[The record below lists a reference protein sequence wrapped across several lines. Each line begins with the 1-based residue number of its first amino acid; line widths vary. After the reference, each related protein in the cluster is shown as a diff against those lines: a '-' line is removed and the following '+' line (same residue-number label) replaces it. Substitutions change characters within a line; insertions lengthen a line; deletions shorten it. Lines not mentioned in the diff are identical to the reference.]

1 MQLLRDW
8 FTNAFSNPQV
18 VLLSLLL
25 FLGFAIIYMMGDILA
40 PVLASIVIA
49 YLLEGLVDMAER
61 NNLPRLPAVL
71 VVFTA
76 FVALLLF
83 ILLALLPLVMQQS
96 VELVQQFPAM
106 ISKGQ
111 ESLMELP
118 ANYPNFIS
126 PEQLQELFAQV
137 RENLISLGQAL
148 LSSSASSVVSVLT
161 AVIYLVL
168 VPLMVFFFMK
178 DKEIIVQWFTRFLP
192 KERYLVAGVW
202 KDVDGQIGNY
212 VRGKFWEVVILL
224 VVSFVTFSLMGL
236 NYALLLG
243 VLMGLSVI
251 VPYVGATLVT
261 IPVVVVGYFQWGW
274 SEPFAYIM
282 VAYAV
287 IQSLDGVLLVPL
299 LFSEVVNL
307 HPVAIVIA
315 ILVFGGLWGLW
326 GVFFAIPLATL
337 VQAVLHAWPN
347 IDELVLTEEN

>member
-1 MQLLRDW
+1 MQSLRDW

-25 FLGFAIIYMMGDILA
+25 ILGFAVIYVLGDILT

-49 YLLEGLVDMAER
+49 YLLEGLVGIAER

-71 VVFTA
+71 VVFAA
-76 FVALLLF
+76 FLALLLF

-96 VELVQQFPAM
+96 VELIQQFPEM

-111 ESLMELP
+111 DALMRLP

-137 RENLISLGQAL
+137 RENLINLGQLL
-148 LSSSASSVVSVLT
+148 LSSSAASVIGALT
-161 AVIYLVL
+161 IIIYLVL

-178 DKEIIVQWFTRFLP
+178 DKESIVRWFTRFLP
-192 KERYLVAGVW
+192 RERHLVNSVW
-202 KDVDGQIGNY
+202 QDVDSQIGNY
-212 VRGKFWEVVILL
+212 VRGKFWEVAILL

-236 NYALLLG
+236 NYALLIG

-274 SEPFAYIM
+274 SEPFVYIM
-282 VAYAV
+282 VAYAI
-287 IQSLDGVLLVPL
+287 IQALDGVLLVPL

-307 HPVAIVIA
+307 HPIAIVVA

-347 IDELVLTEEN
+347 MNELVLMERK

>member
-1 MQLLRDW
+1 MQALRDW

-25 FLGFAIIYMMGDILA
+25 ILGFAIIYMMGNILA

-49 YLLEGLVDMAER
+49 YLLEGLVGMAER
-61 NNLPRLPAVL
+61 FNLPRLPAVL
-71 VVFTA
+71 AVYALFI
-76 FVALLLF
+76 ALLMF
-83 ILLALLPLVMQQS
+83 VFLLLLPLVMGQS
-96 VELVQQFPAM
+96 VELIQQFPNM

-111 ESLMELP
+111 EALMRLP
-118 ANYPNFIS
+118 EHYPNFIS
-126 PEQLQELFAQV
+126 VEQLQEILAQI
-137 RENLISLGQAL
+137 RENMVTLGQSIL
-148 LSSSASSVVSVLT
+148 TSSASSVIGVLT
-161 AVIYLVL
+161 VIIYLVL
-168 VPLMVFFFMK
+168 VPLMVFFFLK
-178 DKEIIVQWFTRFLP
+178 DKEVIVKWFTRFLP
-192 KERYLVAGVW
+192 RERYLVNGVW
-202 KDVDGQIGNY
+202 QDVDSQIGNY
-212 VRGKFWEVVILL
+212 VRGKFWEVAILF
-224 VVSFVTFSLMGL
+224 VASFITFSLMGM

-243 VLMGLSVI
+243 VLIGLSVI

-274 SEPFAYIM
+274 TEPFAYIM
-282 VAYAV
+282 IAYGV

-315 ILVFGGLWGLW
+315 ILAFGGLWGLW

-347 IDELVLTEEN
+347 VNDLVLMDKK

>member
-25 FLGFAIIYMMGDILA
+25 FLGFAIIYMMGNILA

-49 YLLEGLVDMAER
+49 YLLEGLVGMAER
-61 NNLPRLPAVL
+61 FNLPRLPAVL
-71 VVFTA
+71 AVYALFI
-76 FVALLLF
+76 ALLMF
-83 ILLALLPLVMQQS
+83 VFLLLLPLVMGQS
-96 VELVQQFPAM
+96 VELIQQFPNM

-111 ESLMELP
+111 EALMRLP
-118 ANYPNFIS
+118 EHYPNFIS
-126 PEQLQELFAQV
+126 VEQLQEILAQI
-137 RENLISLGQAL
+137 RENMVTLGQSIL
-148 LSSSASSVVSVLT
+148 TSSASSVIGVLT
-161 AVIYLVL
+161 VIIYLVL
-168 VPLMVFFFMK
+168 VPLMVFFFLK
-178 DKEIIVQWFTRFLP
+178 DKEVIVKWFTRFLP
-192 KERYLVAGVW
+192 RERYLVNGVW
-202 KDVDGQIGNY
+202 QDVDSQIGNY
-212 VRGKFWEVVILL
+212 VRGKFWEVAILF
-224 VVSFVTFSLMGL
+224 VASFITFSLMGM

-243 VLMGLSVI
+243 VLIGLSVI

-274 SEPFAYIM
+274 TEPFAYIM
-282 VAYAV
+282 IAYGV

-315 ILVFGGLWGLW
+315 ILAFGGLWGLW

-347 IDELVLTEEN
+347 VNDLVLMDKK

>member
-1 MQLLRDW
+1 MQALRDW
-8 FTNAFSNPQV
+8 FTNVFSNPQV
-18 VLLSLLL
+18 VLLTLLL
-25 FLGFAIIYMMGDILA
+25 LLGFAVIYMMGDILA

-49 YLLEGLVDMAER
+49 YLLEGLVGMAER
-61 NNLPRLPAVL
+61 NDLPRFPAVL
-71 VVFTA
+71 IVFA
-76 FVALLLF
+76 LFVALLMF

-96 VELVQQFPAM
+96 VELIQQFPEM

-111 ESLMELP
+111 DALMKLP

-137 RENLISLGQAL
+137 RENLVSFGQTL
-148 LSSSASSVVSVLT
+148 LSSSASSVIGALT
-161 AVIYLVL
+161 IIIYLVL
-168 VPLMVFFFMK
+168 VPLMVFFFLK
-178 DKEIIVQWFTRFLP
+178 DKKKIVRWVTRFLP
-192 KERYLVAGVW
+192 QERSLVSSVW
-202 KDVDGQIGNY
+202 LDVDGQIGNY
-212 VRGKFWEVVILL
+212 VRGKFWEVFILFT
-224 VVSFVTFSLMGL
+224 VSFICFSLMGL

-274 SEPFAYIM
+274 SEPFFYIM
-282 VAYAV
+282 IAYAV

-347 IDELVLTEEN
+347 INELVLMEKR

>member
-1 MQLLRDW
+1 MQALRDW

-25 FLGFAIIYMMGDILA
+25 LLGFAVIYMMGDILA
-40 PVLASIVIA
+40 PVLASVVIA
-49 YLLEGLVDMAER
+49 YLLEGLVGMAER

-71 VVFTA
+71 IVFTA

-96 VELVQQFPAM
+96 VELIQQFPVM

-111 ESLMELP
+111 DALMRLP

-126 PEQLQELFAQV
+126 PEQLQELFAQA
-137 RENLISLGQAL
+137 RENLIELGQTL
-148 LSSSASSVVSVLT
+148 LSSSASSVIGVLT
-161 AVIYLVL
+161 AIIYLVL
-168 VPLMVFFFMK
+168 VPLMVFFFLK
-178 DKEIIVQWFTRFLP
+178 DKEAIVRWVTRFLP
-192 KERYLVAGVW
+192 KERSLVNGVW
-202 KDVDGQIGNY
+202 QDVDGQIGNY
-212 VRGKFWEVVILL
+212 VRGKFWEVAILL

-243 VLMGLSVI
+243 VLIGLSVI

-261 IPVVVVGYFQWGW
+261 IPVIVVGYFQWGW
-274 SEPFAYIM
+274 SEPFFYIM
-282 VAYAV
+282 IAYGV

-347 IDELVLTEEN
+347 MNELVLMENR